1 MTAIASAM
9 NALFDLLCAPFG
21 GAAAPAVAVLSL
33 PIGALMLLL
42 FKAATDQDKL
52 VAARR
57 VLTGHVYEMG
67 LFQDHLGVLA
77 RIQKDLALA
86 NLRYLGRSLPAL
98 LAMLL
103 PLLLILAQLD
113 ARYGH
118 RPLHPGETTLVT
130 ARLDAGAVELLDGI
144 VLEAPAGLVVETRPV
159 RDRRTVTATWRV
171 RAEAPGRHD
180 LTVRLADGTTVLKR
194 LETGAGAP
202 RQAEVRERES
212 LRRVLLNP
220 AEPPLPAGQPVASV
234 AVVLP
239 ARDLDYGVVRTNW
252 LVALGVFSL
261 VFGLAVKDLLK
272 VRF

>member
-1 MTAIASAM
+1 MTAIANAM
-9 NALFDLLCAPFG
+9 NSLFDLLCAPFG
-21 GAAAPAVAVLSL
+21 GAAAAAVAVLSL
-33 PIGALMLLL
+33 PIGALMMLL
-42 FKAATDQDKL
+42 FKLATDQDQL

-57 VLTGHVYEMG
+57 VLTGRVYELG

-77 RIQKDLALA
+77 RIQQDLALA

-118 RPLHPGETTLVT
+118 RPLRPGETTLVT
-130 ARLDAGAVELLDGI
+130 ARLDAGAAALLDGI
-144 VLEAPAGLVVETRPV
+144 ALEAPAGLVVETRPV
-159 RDRRTVTATWRV
+159 CDPRALTATWRV
-171 RAEAPGRHD
+171 RVEAAGRHD
-180 LTVRLADGTTVLKR
+180 LLVRLADGTTERKR
-194 LETGAGAP
+194 LEAGSGAP
-202 RQAEVRERES
+202 RQAAWRERES

-220 AEPPLPAGQPVASV
+220 AEAPLPAGQPVVSITA
-234 AVVLP
+234 ALP
-239 ARDLDYGVVRTNW
+239 GRELDYGILRTNW

-261 VFGLAVKDLLK
+261 AFGLAVKDLLK

>member
-9 NALFDLLCAPFG
+9 NTLFDLLCAPFG

-33 PIGALMLLL
+33 PIGVLMLLL
-42 FKAATDQDKL
+42 FKLATDQDKL

-67 LFQDHLGVLA
+67 LYQDHLGVLA

-118 RPLHPGETTLVT
+118 RPLLPGRDHAGHGPAGCRRGRVAGRHRAGG
-130 ARLDAGAVELLDGI
+130 ARRPGGRDQARARPAGPDRHL
-144 VLEAPAGLVVETRPV
+144 APAGR
-159 RDRRTVTATWRV
+159 
-171 RAEAPGRHD
+171 GR
-180 LTVRLADGTTVLKR
+180 
-194 LETGAGAP
+194 
-202 RQAEVRERES
+202 
-212 LRRVLLNP
+212 
-220 AEPPLPAGQPVASV
+220 GQPRPDASGW
-234 AVVLP
+234 P
-239 ARDLDYGVVRTNW
+239 TERRRSSGWRWARARRARRRCASGR
-252 LVALGVFSL
+252 ACAGSF
-261 VFGLAVKDLLK
+261 
-272 VRF
+272 